1 MASNFEFYSPTRVI
15 FGKGTEQRVGAL
27 VREYGGT
34 RVLIVYGGKSAV
46 RSGVLDRAEKS
57 LAEAGISSWTLGG
70 VVPNP
75 HLDKVYEGIRIG
87 KENSIDFLLAVGGGS
102 VIDTA
107 KAIAYGLAEPEKDV
121 WELYEHTR
129 TASKCLPVAS
139 ILTIAAAGSETSNS
153 SVITRV
159 DTHQKRAYNDDI
171 SRPKFA
177 IMDPE
182 LTKTLPDYQTES
194 GCADIM
200 MHTME
205 RYFTNGGNME
215 LTDALAEGLLRTV
228 MKNAVILHT
237 DPTNYEAR
245 AEVMWAGSLS
255 HNGLTGCG
263 IASGD
268 FMSHKLEHEMGGMFD
283 VTHGAGLAA
292 LWPSW
297 ARYVYKDCLPR
308 FVRFARNV
316 MGVTTDGTDE
326 EIALKGIEAMVDFYH
341 SIGMPASFHELGIDP
356 TDAQIDEMARRCLEA
371 CGSALGSAKNL
382 SLDDMIAIYHAANQR
397 IVHTD
402 NGQINLFF
410 FCKCYDLVKFHGSDR
425 CAFCKFRNSRITRSA
440 VNLVYLI
447 AFCNAVCDCMFSSAT
462 SND

>member
-87 KENSIDFLLAVGGGS
+87 KENSINFLLAVGGGS

-129 TASKCLPVAS
+129 TARKCLPVAS

-237 DPTNYEAR
+237 DPANYEAR

-255 HNGLTGCG
+255 HNG
-263 IASGD
+263 
-268 FMSHKLEHEMGGMFD
+268 
-283 VTHGAGLAA
+283 
-292 LWPSW
+292 
-297 ARYVYKDCLPR
+297 LPR

-326 EIALKGIEAMVDFYH
+326 EIALKGIDAMVDFYH

-371 CGSALGSAKNL
+371 SGSALGSAKKL
-382 SLDDMIAIYHAANQR
+382 SLDDMIAIYRAAN
-397 IVHTD
+397 H
-402 NGQINLFF
+402 
-410 FCKCYDLVKFHGSDR
+410 
-425 CAFCKFRNSRITRSA
+425 
-440 VNLVYLI
+440 
-447 AFCNAVCDCMFSSAT
+447 
-462 SND
+462 

>member
-34 RVLIVYGGKSAV
+34 RVLVVYGGKSAI

-57 LAEAGISSWTLGG
+57 LAEADLSSWTLGG

-87 KENSIDFLLAVGGGS
+87 RENGIDFLLAVGGGS

-107 KAIAYGLAEPEKDV
+107 KAIAYGLAEPDKDV

-129 TASKCLPVAS
+129 KAQKCLPVAS

-153 SVITRV
+153 SVITRE
-159 DTHQKRAYNDDI
+159 DTHQKRAYNDDL

-228 MKNAVILHT
+228 MKNARILHT
-237 DPTNYEAR
+237 DPANDKAR

-268 FMSHKLEHEMGGMFD
+268 FMSHKMEHEMGGMFD

-316 MGVTTDGTDE
+316 MGVTADGIDE
-326 EIALKGIEAMVDFYH
+326 EVALLGIDAMVDFYH
-341 SIGMPASFHELGIDP
+341 SIGMPASFHELGIAP
-356 TDAQIDEMARRCLEA
+356 TDAQINEMARRCLEA
-371 CGSALGSAKNL
+371 SGTALGSAKKL
-382 SLDDMIAIYHAANQR
+382 GLDDIIAIYHAAN
-397 IVHTD
+397 
-402 NGQINLFF
+402 
-410 FCKCYDLVKFHGSDR
+410 K
-425 CAFCKFRNSRITRSA
+425 
-440 VNLVYLI
+440 
-447 AFCNAVCDCMFSSAT
+447 
-462 SND
+462 

>member
-1 MASNFEFYSPTRVI
+1 MRNFDFYSPTYFV
-15 FGKGTEQRVGAL
+15 FGKDRETETGRYIK
-27 VREYGGT
+27 RFGGS
-34 RVLIVYGGKSAV
+34 RVLVVYGGQSAK
-46 RSGVLDRAEKS
+46 RSGLLDRIMACLKEEN
-57 LAEAGISSWTLGG
+57 LYAVELGG
-70 VVPNP
+70 VKPNP
-75 HLDKVYEGIRIG
+75 RSGLVYEGIELCRRE
-87 KENSIDFLLAVGGGS
+87 KIDFILAVGGGS

-129 TASKCLPVAS
+129 TARKCLPVAS

-153 SVITRV
+153 SVITRE
-159 DTHQKRAYNDDI
+159 DTHQKRAYNDDL

-237 DPTNYEAR
+237 DPANYEAR

-371 CGSALGSAKNL
+371 CGSALGSAKKL
-382 SLDDMIAIYHAANQR
+382 SLDDMIAIYRAAN
-397 IVHTD
+397 H
-402 NGQINLFF
+402 
-410 FCKCYDLVKFHGSDR
+410 
-425 CAFCKFRNSRITRSA
+425 
-440 VNLVYLI
+440 
-447 AFCNAVCDCMFSSAT
+447 
-462 SND
+462 

>member
-129 TASKCLPVAS
+129 TARKCLPVAS

-177 IMDPE
+177 LMDPE

-205 RYFTNGGNME
+205 RYFTQGDSLE
-215 LTDALAEGLLRTV
+215 ITDSIAEGLLRTV
-228 MKNAVILHT
+228 MAQALNDVDGEIRTVAT
-237 DPTNYEAR
+237 FMAPGSPTSMIAQPLRQTSEESALSKAETVVTTVAFPMPERQAR
-245 AEVMWAGSLS
+245 GAA
-255 HNGLTGCG
+255 GCG
-263 IASGD
+263 D
-268 FMSHKLEHEMGGMFD
+268 DHHT
-283 VTHGAGLAA
+283 VTCDL
-292 LWPSW
+292 LN
-297 ARYVYKDCLPR
+297 LP
-308 FVRFARNV
+308 
-316 MGVTTDGTDE
+316 G
-326 EIALKGIEAMVDFYH
+326 
-341 SIGMPASFHELGIDP
+341 
-356 TDAQIDEMARRCLEA
+356 
-371 CGSALGSAKNL
+371 
-382 SLDDMIAIYHAANQR
+382 
-397 IVHTD
+397 
-402 NGQINLFF
+402 
-410 FCKCYDLVKFHGSDR
+410 
-425 CAFCKFRNSRITRSA
+425 
-440 VNLVYLI
+440 
-447 AFCNAVCDCMFSSAT
+447 
-462 SND
+462 

>member
-1 MASNFEFYSPTRVI
+1 MRNFDFYSPTYFV
-15 FGKGTEQRVGAL
+15 FGKDRETETGRYIK
-27 VREYGGT
+27 RFGGS
-34 RVLIVYGGKSAV
+34 RVLVVYGGQSAK
-46 RSGVLDRAEKS
+46 RSGLLDRIMACLKEEN
-57 LAEAGISSWTLGG
+57 LYAVELGG
-70 VVPNP
+70 VKPNP
-75 HLDKVYEGIRIG
+75 RSGLVYEGIELCRRE
-87 KENSIDFLLAVGGGS
+87 KIDFILAVGGGS

-129 TASKCLPVAS
+129 TARKCLPVAS

-177 IMDPE
+177 LMDPE

-237 DPTNYEAR
+237 DPANYEAR

-316 MGVTTDGTDE
+316 MGVTADGTDE
-326 EIALKGIEAMVDFYH
+326 EIALKGIDAMVDFYH

-371 CGSALGSAKNL
+371 CGSALGSAKKL
-382 SLDDMIAIYHAANQR
+382 SLDDMIAIYRAAN
-397 IVHTD
+397 H
-402 NGQINLFF
+402 
-410 FCKCYDLVKFHGSDR
+410 
-425 CAFCKFRNSRITRSA
+425 
-440 VNLVYLI
+440 
-447 AFCNAVCDCMFSSAT
+447 
-462 SND
+462 